1 VGSAALN
8 AITAAVALLVAAA
21 GAARLRDAV
30 VERRLLGGVL
40 LAAALAALVGLAP
53 ARLGPGPAS
62 AGLGVA
68 IVHALLVTAAAS
80 SGFAFLRRVTQH
92 PALVRCRPAAV
103 GAGAALLQVVALVVA
118 ADRPE
123 GIADVAV
130 PTLVTAAWPAVT
142 TGLAASVLRTLGGFA
157 PRALRG
163 GIALALVGCAAIGA
177 GTALGSAGT
186 AAALA
191 DGGAPGALAAASGV
205 LGAGGLLLL
214 GTGVVVPGLS
224 ERAAVVG
231 RWITAVRVLRRAR
244 PLVRSLADVAGEW
257 APPWGTCDSPLRH
270 PVEQAYD
277 VLIFVRTASFTLH
290 PLVDDVERQAA
301 RQHARRRAE
310 GDEAVDALT
319 EACWLALAIT
329 RRRAGHPARVEQ
341 DSIFLQSDA
350 VPPTASV
357 STELAFLDAL
367 ARAWARTG
375 VLSAYVDAM
384 TPEPRR
390 AR

>member
-1 VGSAALN
+1 MGSAALN
-8 AITAAVALLVAAA
+8 AFTAVVALLVAAA

-40 LAAALAALVGLAP
+40 LAAALAALVDLAP
-53 ARLGPGPAS
+53 ARLNPGPAP

-68 IVHALLVTAAAS
+68 IVHSLLVTAAAS
-80 SGFAFLRRVTQH
+80 SGFAFLRRVTQD

-118 ADRPE
+118 DRPE
-123 GIADVAV
+123 GVTDVAV

-142 TGLAASVLRTLGGFA
+142 TVLAVSVLRTLGGFA

-177 GTALGSAGT
+177 GAALGSAGT

-191 DGGAPGALAAASGV
+191 DGGAPGVLAAASGV
-205 LGAGGLLLL
+205 VGAGGLLLL
-214 GTGVVVPGLS
+214 GAGVVVPGLS

-290 PLVDDVERQAA
+290 PLVDGVERQAA
-301 RQHARRRAE
+301 RQHARRCAE
-310 GDEAVDALT
+310 RDEAVDALT

-341 DSIFLQSDA
+341 DSIFLRSDA

-375 VLSAYVDAM
+375 VLSAYIDAM

-390 AR
+390 SR